1 MSDRGESTELRRL
14 DAGDPMAVARMMR
27 ESMGPFGPDQAARS
41 LITTVWRMLP
51 EGERA
56 PERVEAEVRR
66 LLERALG
73 EYVEDGRA
81 FGFDEGG

>member
-56 PERVEAEVRR
+56 
-66 LLERALG
+66 LG